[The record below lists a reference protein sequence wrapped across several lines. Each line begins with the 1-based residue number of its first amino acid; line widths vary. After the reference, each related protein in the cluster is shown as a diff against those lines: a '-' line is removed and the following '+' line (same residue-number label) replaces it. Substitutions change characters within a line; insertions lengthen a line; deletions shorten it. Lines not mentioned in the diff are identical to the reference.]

1 MIEIPLILCTDASSP
16 PLKKIPSP
24 ISCSVGRGLGSTL
37 YRKKLV
43 LGRRVGADH
52 CTSLGN
58 CPPTPPVSQH
68 FALSEK
74 QAECKYW
81 LGEG

>member
-1 MIEIPLILCTDASSP
+1 MIGIPLILCTDAPSP

-58 CPPTPPVSQH
+58 CPPTPPLSQH

-81 LGEG
+81 LGKG